1 MDQIKIMKNKEK
13 TQKKVQENTKEW
25 YFIQIDKFLS
35 ELCKKNG
42 VTNY

>member
-13 TQKKVQENTKEW
+13 IQENTKEW

-35 ELCKKNG
+35 KLRRKNG
-42 VTNY
+42 ITNY

>member
-13 TQKKVQENTKEW
+13 TQEKIQENTKEW

-35 ELCKKNG
+35 ELCKKKWSN
-42 VTNY
+42 